1 MVQRQQSQRPLGQ
14 QGQGGG
20 GWHPPSRAVLERIL
34 AQDDYAEELVRVAK
48 EVGEQLA
55 RRFRL
60 RSAQARKFYS
70 EVRRIAMDVQYRE
83 DQADKARAFRELTL
97 LRPKLAYQ
105 ARREIQGGE
114 ELQRVLDPAI
124 ELVGTDAERLRRLAE
139 FFEAILAYHKFYGGE

>member
-1 MVQRQQSQRPLGQ
+1 MVQRQQSQRPPGQ
-14 QGQGGG
+14 QGQGEG
-20 GWHPPSRAVLERIL
+20 GWQPPSRAVLERIL
-34 AQDDYAEELVRVAK
+34 AQDAYAEELVRVAK

-60 RSAQARKFYS
+60 RSAQAHKFYS

-105 ARREIQGGE
+105 ARREIQGGK